1 MWVLSSESILPALRL
16 SYYHLPSH
24 LKRCFAYC
32 AIYPKDYEFDK
43 DDLVLRWKA
52 EGLLVQPSNMDM
64 EEIDDSCFHDLVS
77 RSFFQPSKINEYGF
91 MMHDLIHDLARFVS
105 GEFCLNIEGDDSCK
119 ISRTTR
125 YLSYGGVK
133 YDILNKI
140 LEISTGQHLR
150 TFTTYQPL
158 NQSRCQWARRMDD
171 DIKLGLLSKFKRLR
185 VLSLS
190 DNDYIVELSDVISSW
205 KHLRYLNLSGA
216 LIKRLPEIVTTLYNL
231 QTLLLGRCV
240 YFVELPTHIARLI
253 NLCHLDIRGTKLQEM
268 PSQMGKLMKLQ
279 NLSDFFIG
287 RRTGSSLKELGK
299 LQHLRGDLSIWNLQ
313 NVVDVEDASEANLKN
328 KRQLRKLNLKWD
340 GDGEDSARE
349 RCILEQLQPPKEL
362 EYLHIFCYNGTRF
375 PDWLGDSS
383 FSNMVSLELS
393 RFQYCSSLP
402 PLGQLVSLKELLI
415 EGFDRVQV
423 VGPEFC
429 GSCTSIKKP
438 F

>member
-1 MWVLSSESILPALRL
+1 
-16 SYYHLPSH
+16 
-24 LKRCFAYC
+24 
-32 AIYPKDYEFDK
+32 
-43 DDLVLRWKA
+43 
-52 EGLLVQPSNMDM
+52 
-64 EEIDDSCFHDLVS
+64 
-77 RSFFQPSKINEYGF
+77 
-91 MMHDLIHDLARFVS
+91 
-105 GEFCLNIEGDDSCK
+105 
-119 ISRTTR
+119 
-125 YLSYGGVK
+125 
-133 YDILNKI
+133 
-140 LEISTGQHLR
+140 
-150 TFTTYQPL
+150 
-158 NQSRCQWARRMDD
+158 MDD

-190 DNDYIVELSDVISSW
+190 DNDYIVELSDVISNW

-231 QTLLLGRCV
+231 QTLLLSRCV

-253 NLCHLDIRGTKLQEM
+253 NMCHLDIRGTKLQEM

-340 GDGEDSARE
+340 GDGEDSGRE
-349 RCILEQLQPPKEL
+349 RCILEQLQPPTEL
-362 EYLHIFCYNGTRF
+362 EYLHIFVI
-375 PDWLGDSS
+375 
-383 FSNMVSLELS
+383 M
-393 RFQYCSSLP
+393 
-402 PLGQLVSLKELLI
+402 LVSLKELLI

-429 GSCTSIKKP
+429 GSCTSIEKP
-438 F
+438 VRSLEILSFADFPEWYEWIPCVGAFSCLQELHIFNCPFLTKALPTHLPSLTKLQIDGCQQLVVSFPPTPSIVDMVIEDDSRDVRLEKLASGLYGLRVIGSISLDLVLEWLEQMHVFSATLEAIQISDCDSLRCFSLELFPS